1 MAEGKDN
8 DALGV
13 HKQEVE
19 VGRTLEHLGGA
30 ELLL

>member
-8 DALGV
+8 DASGV
-13 HKQEVE
+13 HKKEAE